1 MRAVARPAR
10 RSAVP
15 QRGYSPH
22 SCTRHSSLSLLSL
35 SRARARRLVGKGTF
49 TIFEAKELVARHL
62 TPAGASGSGGSGTND
77 GGGSSASANRAGGT
91 AVTAA
96 EQGLS
101 SEDED
106 EDGEECDD
114 DDDDENDDYDE
125 RAMGNTEVDTSVDG
139 LLARGPVSEAA
150 AAAGAAAERRAASLA
165 VAAAGA
171 AQPAADVPTAAPPAS
186 AAAPVTASADATLPP
201 PKRARRVAP
210 PPVEFLCPITQEMM
224 VDPVFTTD
232 GHTYEKAAIQ
242 RWLTHKRTSPLTG
255 ALLNS
260 TNLIPN
266 QSARPRL
273 PSGYAPASR
282 DRSTAAT
289 SIR

>member
-1 MRAVARPAR
+1 MRAVARPAH

-62 TPAGASGSGGSGTND
+62 TPAGASGSGGSGTNG

-91 AVTAA
+91 AVTAVTAA

-106 EDGEECDD
+106 ENGEVGDD
-114 DDDDENDDYDE
+114 DDDDESDDD
-125 RAMGNTEVDTSVDG
+125 DDDG
-139 LLARGPVSEAA
+139 LTARGHVSEAA

-186 AAAPVTASADATLPP
+186 AAAPVPASADATLPP

-255 ALLNS
+255 ALLSSN
-260 TNLIPN
+260 NLIPN
-266 QSARPRL
+266 QCARPRL
-273 PSGYAPASR
+273 PSGYAPSSR
-282 DRSTAAT
+282 DRSTAVT

>member
-1 MRAVARPAR
+1 MRAVARPAH

-15 QRGYSPH
+15 QHGYSPH
-22 SCTRHSSLSLLSL
+22 SRTRHSSLSLLSL

-62 TPAGASGSGGSGTND
+62 TPAGASGSGGSGTNG

-106 EDGEECDD
+106 ENGEVGDD
-114 DDDDENDDYDE
+114 DDDDENDDD
-125 RAMGNTEVDTSVDG
+125 DDDG
-139 LLARGPVSEAA
+139 LTARGHVSEAA

-165 VAAAGA
+165 VAAAGT

-242 RWLTHKRTSPLTG
+242 RWLTQKRTSPLTG
-255 ALLNS
+255 ALLSSN
-260 TNLIPN
+260 NLIPN
-266 QSARPRL
+266 QCARPRL
-273 PSGYAPASR
+273 PSGYAPSSR

>member
-1 MRAVARPAR
+1 MPPTDERSTATPPWPSARCRPPRPLLRRAPTQLFAAQLHAPL
-10 RSAVP
+10 
-15 QRGYSPH
+15 
-22 SCTRHSSLSLLSL
+22 LSHTTLSL
-35 SRARARRLVGKGTF
+35 SRARANTRGTFRWRRRLVGKGTF

-114 DDDDENDDYDE
+114 DDDDENDDDDE

-165 VAAAGA
+165 VAAAGTG
-171 AQPAADVPTAAPPAS
+171 QPAGATRPPS
-186 AAAPVTASADATLPP
+186 VL
-201 PKRARRVAP
+201 ARHCR
-210 PPVEFLCPITQEMM
+210 
-224 VDPVFTTD
+224 
-232 GHTYEKAAIQ
+232 
-242 RWLTHKRTSPLTG
+242 
-255 ALLNS
+255 
-260 TNLIPN
+260 
-266 QSARPRL
+266 
-273 PSGYAPASR
+273 
-282 DRSTAAT
+282 
-289 SIR
+289 

>member
-1 MRAVARPAR
+1 MRAVARPAH

-62 TPAGASGSGGSGTND
+62 TPAGASGSGGSGTNG

-106 EDGEECDD
+106 ENGEVGDD
-114 DDDDENDDYDE
+114 DDDDENDDDDE
-125 RAMGNTEVDTSVDG
+125 RAMGNTKVDTDG
-139 LLARGPVSEAA
+139 VPARGHISEAA

-165 VAAAGA
+165 VAAAGT
-171 AQPAADVPTAAPPAS
+171 AQPTADEPTAAPPAS
-186 AAAPVTASADATLPP
+186 AAAPVPASADATLPP

-255 ALLNS
+255 ALLSS

-266 QSARPRL
+266 QCARPRL
-273 PSGYAPASR
+273 PSGYAPSSR